1 MKLPT
6 DAQKKQIHDD
16 IFAKTERA
24 LKSAG
29 FSRSKIARELF
40 KIAFSD
46 IQDYLQIDEQGS
58 VKAISID
65 AMKSGSTKAIK
76 KIREKRRI
84 LNIKDENNIILED
97 VFEFELYDKLDAL
110 KTVAAML
117 GMEKPKEVKHIGE
130 IEHNHNHGVTPEIK
144 EILDAFLGGGRG

>member
-6 DAQKKQIHDD
+6 DEQKKQIHDD
-16 IFAKTERA
+16 IFKKTEKA
-24 LKSAG
+24 LQRAG
-29 FSRSKIARELF
+29 FSRDKIARELV

-58 VKAISID
+58 VKALSID

-84 LNIKDENNIILED
+84 LNTKDENNIILED

-144 EILDAFLGGGRG
+144 EILDAFLEGRRG